1 MIRDPGFR
9 DFLSSEARYQR
20 GEGARH
26 NNFNSIGQ
34 VFLNN
39 YPVGSAGMRM
49 FFCHK
54 PYMVFDCRNAK
65 NTLGAVRAAKAAK
78 CFCLIAVNPVKLT
91 FAAAAFPP
99 LGVKAVKPETSN
111 FS

>member
-20 GEGARH
+20 GESARH

-34 VFLNN
+34 VFLND

-49 FFCHK
+49 LSCH
-54 PYMVFDCRNAK
+54 
-65 NTLGAVRAAKAAK
+65 
-78 CFCLIAVNPVKLT
+78 
-91 FAAAAFPP
+91 
-99 LGVKAVKPETSN
+99 
-111 FS
+111 

>member
-1 MIRDPGFR
+1 
-9 DFLSSEARYQR
+9 
-20 GEGARH
+20 
-26 NNFNSIGQ
+26 
-34 VFLNN
+34 
-39 YPVGSAGMRM
+39 MRM

-54 PYMVFDCRNAK
+54 PYMVFDCCNAK
-65 NTLGAVRAAKAAK
+65 NALRPQALQSAQAAK

-91 FAAAAFPP
+91 FVAAALPP